1 MNTKKLYFAYG
12 MNTND
17 AEMSARCPDAEFIG
31 KGKIKGY
38 RLAFRSVADFE
49 KAEDATLHGAL
60 WLISDE
66 DEKALDRLE
75 GYPNLYGKLYTDVL
89 YNKKVINN
97 VMIYKMNSDDYSEP
111 SNHYYNCLV
120 EGYHFAKL
128 PQGQLIGAKQFSIDN
143 TKPKGLFYWNESFP
157 V

>member
-49 KAEDATLHGAL
+49 KAEDATL
-60 WLISDE
+60 
-66 DEKALDRLE
+66 DRLE
-75 GYPNLYGKLYTDVL
+75 GYPNLYGKLYTDVV

-120 EGYHFAKL
+120 EGYYFAKL
-128 PQGQLIGAKQFSIDN
+128 PQGQLSGARQFSIDN
-143 TKPKGLFYWNESFP
+143 TKPKGLFYWNETIPF
-157 V
+157 